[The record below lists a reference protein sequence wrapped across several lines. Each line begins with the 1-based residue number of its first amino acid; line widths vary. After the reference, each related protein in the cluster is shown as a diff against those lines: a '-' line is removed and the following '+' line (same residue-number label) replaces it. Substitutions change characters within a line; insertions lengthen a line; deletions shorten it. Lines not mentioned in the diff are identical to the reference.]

1 MNIRQLYRVICV
13 LLIGMSLIRLNL
25 LNAQTLNG
33 FDLKGASIPV
43 NEIMSGG
50 PPRDGIPSI
59 DKPTFIEAGKAGYA
73 GDSRV
78 LGVVVDGIAK
88 AYPIAIMNYHEIV
101 NDKFNKTPVVIT
113 YCPLCGSGVA
123 YLAGIDGKSRTFGV
137 SGLLFNSDVLL
148 YDRQSESLWSQLM
161 SEAVTGPMK
170 GTKLE
175 IIPTSNTSWE
185 DWKDRYPNTLT
196 LSTETGFNRNYSRT
210 PYTGYDDSEQL
221 YFPVSYRNYDYHQ
234 KEMIIGIEVD
244 GKFKAYP
251 YEELKK
257 LSSFP
262 LTDKF
267 SGKTLKIYFE
277 KEYQSARIADENDEE
292 LPYMATFWF
301 AWYAFHPDTKVFK
314 AGK

>member
-1 MNIRQLYRVICV
+1 MKFCKRSIIILFLFGVI
-13 LLIGMSLIRLNL
+13 SYA
-25 LNAQTLNG
+25 NAQTLNG
-33 FDLKGASIPV
+33 FDLKGSAIPIS
-43 NEIMSGG
+43 EIRSGG

-73 GDSRV
+73 DDSRV
-78 LGVVVDGIAK
+78 LGVIVNGIAR

-123 YLAGIDGKSRTFGV
+123 YLAKIGGKSRTFGV
-137 SGLLFNSDVLL
+137 SGLLYNSDVLL

-175 IIPTSNTSWE
+175 IIPTSNTSWG
-185 DWKDRYPNTLT
+185 DWKSRHPNTLV
-196 LSTETGFNRNYSRT
+196 LSTKTGFNRDYTRT
-210 PYTGYDDSEQL
+210 PYMGYDDSEQL
-221 YFPVSYRNYDYHQ
+221 YFPVNNRNYEYHQ

-257 LSSFP
+257 LSSYPFV
-262 LTDKF
+262 DKF
-267 SGKTLKIYFE
+267 NGKTLNVYFE
-277 KEYQSARIADENDEE
+277 EGYKSAWILGENDEE
-292 LPYMATFWF
+292 LPYMTTFWF
-301 AWYAFHPDTKVFK
+301 AWYAFHPDTEVFK

>member
-1 MNIRQLYRVICV
+1 MKFCTRSIIILFLFGVI
-13 LLIGMSLIRLNL
+13 SHTK
-25 LNAQTLNG
+25 AQTLNG
-33 FDLKGASIPV
+33 FDLKGSAIPIS
-43 NEIMSGG
+43 EIRSGG

-59 DKPTFIEAGKAGYA
+59 DKPTFIEARKAGYA
-73 GDSRV
+73 DDSRV
-78 LGVVVDGIAK
+78 LGVIVNGIAR

-123 YLAGIDGKSRTFGV
+123 YLAKIGGKSRTFGV
-137 SGLLFNSDVLL
+137 SGLLYNSDVLL

-175 IIPTSNTSWE
+175 IIPTSNTSWG
-185 DWKDRYPNTLT
+185 DWKSRHPNTSV
-196 LSTETGFNRNYSRT
+196 LSTKTGFNRDYTRT

-221 YFPVSYRNYDYHQ
+221 YFPVSNRNYDYHQ

-257 LSSFP
+257 LSSYP
-262 LTDKF
+262 LADKF
-267 SGKTLKIYFE
+267 NGKILKVYFE
-277 KEYQSARIADENDEE
+277 EKNETARISDENDEE
-292 LPYMATFWF
+292 LPYMTSFWF
-301 AWYAFHPDTKVFK
+301 AWYAFHPDTEVFK